1 MKVLEGAITLY
12 KLTYFAHPRCIDN
25 CAKWKEMPEVVVN
38 YFVCYFALE
47 IFLLKLLKGCLIL
60 LLKKWVLLCCKIY
73 ILKCL
78 CNYSSPASNDLSD
91 VSDCNNW
98 SDSIWCTVFVY
109 QNISALCISSNRL
122 VTMNLFMKIHF
133 YSDCFRLAISIKEA
147 IWSPPCWEK
156 QAI

>member
-60 LLKKWVLLCCKIY
+60 LLKNEYFFVAKFTFWNVCAIIQVLPQMIYLTYLTVTTEVIPYGAQCLCIKIY
-73 ILKCL
+73 LHYAFPVI
-78 CNYSSPASNDLSD
+78 A
-91 VSDCNNW
+91 
-98 SDSIWCTVFVY
+98 
-109 QNISALCISSNRL
+109 
-122 VTMNLFMKIHF
+122 
-133 YSDCFRLAISIKEA
+133 
-147 IWSPPCWEK
+147 
-156 QAI
+156 